1 MNIIESIE
9 NLAGKISTDVNSLK
23 MNKADKADFD
33 KVVQALNGIA
43 EGLKGG
49 GGGPSPTPKENTVS
63 GSFAQEVVKALIGN
77 HIPFLGGT
85 GEQNLEQFKT
95 YASRLIKLTQSTPY
109 ISAPIGWDDVA
120 KRTDYYVTIAP
131 PTYMTIKVDYIQN
144 GVVKSELLKSSANIY
159 NPTELSYQI
168 CDYYG
173 AELALKVV
181 LYLEALKEDKQSNIV
196 VTDEPSRN
204 SDYAFYW
211 KTIVDNNDYGILDFT
226 LSYNTLNKLIANKA
240 KELYPGKYTQA
251 CGINAA
257 TNATVT
263 YTGNIKILKVSNVSN
278 YSLAYNAKLPTTPFK
293 KNPKYLVFTW
303 ASSFNNKIQV
313 LNINFNTEDKAGSK
327 KSISEWAKLD
337 TDFARTRTIIYKWS
351 ASDNKYLVES
361 CDMLDEWLRVHPLE
375 TL

>member
-1 MNIIESIE
+1 MSIVDNIQS
-9 NLAGKISTDVNSLK
+9 LATQIGTDVKGLK
-23 MNKADKADFD
+23 ADKADKADFD

-49 GGGPSPTPKENTVS
+49 GGGPSPTPSENTVS
-63 GSFAQEVVKALIGN
+63 GSFAQEVVKALIDN

-85 GEQNLEQFKT
+85 GEQNLEQFKA
-95 YASRLIKLTQSTPY
+95 YASRLIRLSQSTPY

-120 KRTDYYVTIAP
+120 KRNDYYVTVVP
-131 PTYMTIKVDYIQN
+131 PTYTTLKVDYIQN

-173 AELALKVV
+173 AELTPKVV
-181 LYLEALKEDKQSNIV
+181 LYFEALKEDKQRNIV
-196 VTDEPSRN
+196 VTDEPSKN
-204 SDYAFYW
+204 SDYSFYW

-240 KELYPGKYTQA
+240 KALYPGKYTQA
-251 CGINAA
+251 CGINAT
-257 TNATVT
+257 TNATIT
-263 YTGNIKILKVSNVSN
+263 YTGNIKVLKVSNVSN

-303 ASSFNNKIQV
+303 ASGFSNKIQV
-313 LNINFNTEDKAGSK
+313 SNVNFNTEDKASSK
-327 KSISEWAKLD
+327 KSISEWANLE

-351 ASDNKYLVES
+351 DNDNKYLVES
-361 CDMLDEWLRVHPLE
+361 CDMLDEWLRAHPLE